1 MKKMKKVSVLC
12 LIMLAVFILTGTAQS
27 SVKIVWKGKVNAD
40 FITKADEPTKAIIAL
55 ISSYAG
61 TDCWWENDKPNEDYT
76 NLSCQLT
83 TALGL
88 GLQCSDMHKKLMKK
102 WFAGNKEILEII
114 DNCYLIPYTAT
125 SQKILDRLKLTI
137 DGNRVTA
144 EFKILLVNVREGTS
158 ERVSGKDIFEVNEQS
173 IKVIALTK

>member
-1 MKKMKKVSVLC
+1 MKKVLALCVILFASV
-12 LIMLAVFILTGTAQS
+12 ILTGTAQA
-27 SVKIVWKGKVNAD
+27 SVKIVWKGKVNSD
-40 FITKADEPTKAIIAL
+40 FITKANEPTKAIIAL

-102 WFAGNKEILEII
+102 WFAGNEEILEII

-144 EFKILLVNVREGTS
+144 DFKILLVNVREGTS
-158 ERVSGKDIFEVNEQS
+158 QSLTGHDVFEINGNA